1 MRSALQTSVC
11 VALFALCLVGAA
23 AHAALGDDVASVEAD
38 RVHMKASLRV
48 VAAALFTV
56 HEIAAPSGT
65 VVKEF
70 VSPAGKV
77 FAVAWT
83 GPFMPDLRQTLGRYF
98 DTYQSG
104 PRSRAMRRR
113 LAQMNAP
120 DLVVVSGGRPRAF
133 AGQAYVPS
141 LMPAGVTPDQIK

>member
-1 MRSALQTSVC
+1 MRAALPISFC
-11 VALFALCLVGAA
+11 IKIFALCMVGAA

-38 RVHMKASLRV
+38 RLHMKASLRV
-48 VAAALFTV
+48 VPAALYTV
-56 HEIAAPSGT
+56 HVIAAPSGT

-77 FAVAWT
+77 FAVAWA

-98 DTYQSG
+98 DAYQSG
-104 PRSRAMRRR
+104 PRSRTMRRR
-113 LAQMNAP
+113 LAQVNAP
-120 DLVVVSGGRPRAF
+120 DLVVLSGGRPRAF
-133 AGQAYVPS
+133 VGQAYVPS

>member
-1 MRSALQTSVC
+1 MRTALPIPFLSTV
-11 VALFALCLVGAA
+11 LALCIVGAA

-48 VAAALFTV
+48 VPATLFTV

-77 FAVAWT
+77 FAVAWN

-98 DTYQSG
+98 NVYQTG
-104 PRSRAMRRR
+104 PRSRTMRRR
-113 LAQMNAP
+113 LVQVNAS

-133 AGQAYVPS
+133 VGQAYVPS
-141 LMPAGVTPDQIK
+141 LMPAGVTAEQIK